1 MPESVATAVASCVGR
16 ARAAIPAIV
25 RAELL
30 PLVKG
35 HTIRTII
42 ANKDSLEAKRAIY
55 TRFMRAYRE
64 TIDWMYANNEAL
76 KIYAAFAGIS
86 IEDAQRIRDEFDPKE
101 MVIPDR
107 VVGLSDLM
115 PDAIKFK
122 FISQPLTE
130 AQLKE
135 LVELAKFE
143 RTGACAGRQKIA
155 LNGVVWRR
163 CWRLL
168 RGRSWGRPASRL
180 RR

>member
-1 MPESVATAVASCVGR
+1 MPESVATAVASGVGR

-135 LVELAKFE
+135 LV
-143 RTGACAGRQKIA
+143 QI
-155 LNGVVWRR
+155 
-163 CWRLL
+163 
-168 RGRSWGRPASRL
+168 P
-180 RR
+180 